1 VTLSESQSIVLIS
14 SMSFMVVE
22 DLLIG
27 FSPAVVDGS
36 CPFAGLSM
44 PPTEEDLVLIGGGGS
59 GGCFA
64 IWRLDIV
71 GSEGIKLVCNGE
83 NGRRTETQ
91 SEISIRRIVNEWKEL
106 SDEQKKQVTNLTAQR
121 HKKGKNKDRKQKA
134 AAVKKKVKNKDEQPD
149 SSEEEEETDHAGD
162 QFGRAGHNKKGKK
175 SAKK

>member
-1 VTLSESQSIVLIS
+1 
-14 SMSFMVVE
+14 M
-22 DLLIG
+22 LIG

-64 IWRLDIV
+64 VWRLDMV

-91 SEISIRRIVNEWKEL
+91 SGISIRRIVYYNGKERCEIALVKRGRRQRRNVPYIMQHLPSPSPYLLVLLLLPMYFKPAYTSL
-106 SDEQKKQVTNLTAQR
+106 STSSSAMASVSTRQR
-121 HKKGKNKDRKQKA
+121 LFCFWNICTCSFQRLSCPH
-134 AAVKKKVKNKDEQPD
+134 
-149 SSEEEEETDHAGD
+149 EEP
-162 QFGRAGHNKKGKK
+162 RI
-175 SAKK
+175 

>member
-1 VTLSESQSIVLIS
+1 MTSSESQSIVLTS

-44 PPTEEDLVLIGGGGS
+44 PPTEGDLVLIGGGGS

-64 IWRLDIV
+64 VWRLDMV
-71 GSEGIKLVCNGE
+71 RSEGIKLVSNGE

-91 SEISIRRIVNEWKEL
+91 SGISIRRIV
-106 SDEQKKQVTNLTAQR
+106 
-121 HKKGKNKDRKQKA
+121 
-134 AAVKKKVKNKDEQPD
+134 
-149 SSEEEEETDHAGD
+149 
-162 QFGRAGHNKKGKK
+162 
-175 SAKK
+175 